1 MAPSLAL
8 QSSARS
14 VGIVPAVRCLF
25 PRKRS
30 YAATHAGSRRSFRV
44 PLQSQSFWCQT
55 GPNDMIEN
63 LAYEQHPIC
72 RSLWGGMIDDVHAF
86 SPTFAGALRL
96 GCNDHCSSQPSAGS
110 DATEPGSP
118 SYGNTASPHEMMP
131 LFTSPMAMPEARP
144 HPRTTS
150 TSRITPISLR
160 IVDMKL
166 AALFA
171 LLASA
176 ALFAQEFRGTIS
188 GVVTDPTGAAITGA
202 KITVTETQT
211 GTKIPTASDN
221 SGQYTAAFL
230 LPGEYDIAVQSP
242 GFKAAVRRGLHV
254 GAGDHQVIDVKLD
267 VGDVATS
274 VEVTADASLLNTE
287 NASLGQ
293 AITSKEISELPING
307 RTPMMAASLSIGV
320 IGYAQPTLVHPF
332 DAGAAAGWSVGGAYT
347 QTSELMLDGSPNAT
361 WDGRLAYSP
370 PQDAVQEVRVKVSDT
385 DAAFGHT
392 AGGTLNQVTKSG
404 TISFHG
410 SAWEFNQPNT
420 LTANDFFLNQAGK
433 PRPVTHLNQYGLT
446 AGGPF
451 RIPHLFDA
459 RNKLFWFFAWEG
471 MKDAQPNPNT
481 STVPT
486 DAERKGDF
494 SQILSADGTKI
505 YDPYSA
511 VVSGTTITRTAFP
524 NNQIPQVAPYVSA
537 VAQGYL
543 KYVPEPNVPASKADG
558 LNNYTVAP
566 NTPDNFSNELGRI
579 DYNMSDKSRMF
590 FNIRHTDYNQEKNNY
605 FGNIS
610 TGSILLRT
618 NWGSS
623 FDEVYTVNSTNFV
636 DLHVNFTRLN
646 EFHNL
651 PSTGFD
657 PTSLGFPSYIA
668 ANSQYLQFPVASFAS
683 GSFFPS
689 QKIGNTGTGADR
701 LPSQSFQVFPTWV
714 KIKGDHSLKF
724 GGDFR
729 QYRLNTFTANNSTG
743 TFSFS
748 GNNWVRA
755 SSSASSTT
763 AFGMDLAEFLMGL
776 PTGGSYDI
784 NTYASWYSYYGAV
797 FVQDDW
803 RVKRNLTVNLGLRF
817 DHDGPYNEKYGR
829 TVNGFG

>member
-1 MAPSLAL
+1 
-8 QSSARS
+8 
-14 VGIVPAVRCLF
+14 
-25 PRKRS
+25 
-30 YAATHAGSRRSFRV
+30 
-44 PLQSQSFWCQT
+44 
-55 GPNDMIEN
+55 
-63 LAYEQHPIC
+63 
-72 RSLWGGMIDDVHAF
+72 
-86 SPTFAGALRL
+86 
-96 GCNDHCSSQPSAGS
+96 
-110 DATEPGSP
+110 
-118 SYGNTASPHEMMP
+118 
-131 LFTSPMAMPEARP
+131 
-144 HPRTTS
+144 
-150 TSRITPISLR
+150 
-160 IVDMKL
+160 MKL
-166 AALFA
+166 KLVTLFA

-202 KITVTETQT
+202 KITVTEIQT
-211 GTKIPTASDN
+211 GTRVPTVSDN

-230 LPGEYDIAVQSP
+230 LPGEYDISVQSP
-242 GFKAAVRRGLHV
+242 GFKVAVRKGVHV

-293 AITSKEISELPING
+293 AISSKEVSELPING

-404 TISFHG
+404 TNSFHG

-494 SQILSADGTKI
+494 SQILTADGTKL

-511 VVSGTTITRTAFP
+511 VVSGSTITRTAFP
-524 NNQIPQVAPYVSA
+524 NNRIPQAAPYVSS
-537 VAQGYL
+537 VARDYL
-543 KYVPEPNVPASKADG
+543 KFVPSQNVNPAKPDG
-558 LNNYTVAP
+558 LNNFTTAP
-566 NTPDNFSNELGRI
+566 NTPDNFANEMGRL

-590 FNIRHTDYNQEKNNY
+590 FDVRHTGYTQSKNNY
-605 FGNIS
+605 FDNLS
-610 TGSILLRT
+610 TGSIVFRT
-618 NWGSS
+618 NWGIYAA
-623 FDEVYTVNSTNFV
+623 EVYTINATNIV
-636 DLHVNFTRLN
+636 DLRLNFTRMG
-646 EFHNL
+646 EGHDV
-651 PSTGFD
+651 PSAGFD
-657 PTSLGFPSYIA
+657 PTSLGFPSSLSA
-668 ANSQYLQFPVASFAS
+668 WSHYLALPVATFATS
-683 GSFFPS
+683 TF
-689 QKIGNTGTGADR
+689 QTLGNTGTGADR
-701 LPSQSFQVFPTWV
+701 LPSQSGQISATGI
-714 KIKGDHSLKF
+714 KIAGNPPLKF
-724 GGDFR
+724 GG
-729 QYRLNTFTANNSTG
+729 NSRR
-743 TFSFS
+743 S
-748 GNNWVRA
+748 
-755 SSSASSTT
+755 
-763 AFGMDLAEFLMGL
+763 
-776 PTGGSYDI
+776 
-784 NTYASWYSYYGAV
+784 
-797 FVQDDW
+797 
-803 RVKRNLTVNLGLRF
+803 
-817 DHDGPYNEKYGR
+817 
-829 TVNGFG
+829 